1 MADKDAQIE
10 LRKRARRRLVGAV
23 ALALLAA
30 IVLPMVMEQ
39 EPKQVN
45 QDIQVRIPGR
55 DSPFPQRAAP
65 SQAAV
70 PAEGKPASEA
80 SGAPQPAEKVPAPL
94 EPPAAGATGTAAPPA
109 GKVQDKPPIEA
120 KSAKAPEKA
129 VEKVAEKP
137 VAEKTAAKP
146 TDTVAAKR
154 PEAKTEEARAEAIL
168 NAADQFVVQLGVF
181 AEPDNVRKV
190 QARVKAEGYNS
201 FVESVRTASG
211 LKTRVRAGPFES
223 RDAAE
228 KARERLR
235 KSGLDGMV
243 APKS

>member
-10 LRKRARRRLVGAV
+10 LKKRARRRLVGAV

-39 EPKQVN
+39 EPKRVN

-55 DSPFPQRAAP
+55 DSPFDQRV
-65 SQAAV
+65 AAV
-70 PAEGKPASEA
+70 PAEGKPAPEA
-80 SGAPQPAEKVPAPL
+80 SGAPPPAEKPPALL
-94 EPPAAGATGTAAPPA
+94 EPPAAGATTSPAPPA
-109 GKVQDKPPIEA
+109 GKVQEKPPTEA
-120 KSAKAPEKA
+120 KSGKAPEKA
-129 VEKVAEKP
+129 VGKAAEKP
-137 VAEKTAAKP
+137 VAEKPAAKP
-146 TDTVAAKR
+146 TETAAGKR
-154 PEAKTEEARAEAIL
+154 PESKTEEARVEAIL

-181 AEPDNVRKV
+181 ADPDNVRKV

-211 LKTRVRAGPFES
+211 VKSRVRAGPFES

-228 KARERLR
+228 KAREKLR

>member
-146 TDTVAAKR
+146 TETVAAKR

-228 KARERLR
+228 KARDRLR